1 MVVAGVHLVRLGDHV
16 VEELVFLV
24 DLEEA
29 QIGNFLDALEVE
41 VTFNHLR
48 LRDEELEN
56 DEKAYY

>member
-1 MVVAGVHLVRLGDHV
+1 MVVAGVHLVRLCDHV
-16 VEELVFLV
+16 VEELVVLV

-41 VTFNHLR
+41 VTLYHLR

-56 DEKAYY
+56 DEEAYD